1 MRYIG
6 GKSLLLDEIGKVIK
20 EIAPKSKCVI
30 DLFSGS
36 GVVSN
41 YFKQCGYNVICNDQM
56 YFSYVLLRGI
66 TQLNK
71 TPTFDSLKIKKP
83 IEYLND
89 LTFDDAGF
97 DIGEC
102 FIYQNYAPHNPCQ
115 RMYFTVENALKIDII
130 RLTIEKWKDNNEIN
144 DDEYFYLLAS
154 LISAVPF
161 VANIT
166 GVYAAYLKH
175 WDPRALKPLKLVEPE
190 IITSNCTTSSYNV
203 TCNRLL
209 ETVEADVL
217 YSDSPYNTRE
227 YLPNYHILE
236 TIAKYD
242 NPEIKG
248 VTGMR
253 DYKSQKSD
261 FCVKAKVHNAFETM
275 IRTANVKYI
284 VISYNN
290 EGLIST
296 EELSEICKKYAV
308 DGTFHLKEIPYRRYK
323 SKIPNEQNGLC
334 EQIYY
339 FEKKKNFYNKSPMN
353 YIGGKYKLLPQIEKL
368 FPKDINKMVDLF
380 CGGCDV
386 VANVVAKEVVANDIN
401 DYVIGILKEFQN
413 MNIDELLFEIDKII
427 EKYKLSKTNKD
438 GYLELRNHY
447 NKSFEKN
454 PLELYVL
461 VCYSFNYQFRFNSD
475 HEYNNPFGKDRS
487 CFSPAMRE
495 NLIKFHKAIKNVRF
509 TTQNFKS
516 VNISKLGKSDFIYA
530 DPPYLITTGSY
541 NDGKRGF
548 EGWSKEDDQELF
560 ELLDKAHKQGV
571 RFAMSNVLE
580 HKGITNEE
588 LKKWASKYKIH
599 YLNFNY
605 NNSNYRSKNT
615 DEKTVEVLITNY

>member
-20 EIAPKSKCVI
+20 EIAPKSKSVI

-71 TPTFDSLKIKKP
+71 TPTFDSLEIEKP

-89 LTFDDAGF
+89 LTFDDSGF
-97 DIGEC
+97 DIDKC
-102 FIYQNYAPHNPCQ
+102 FIYQNYAPHNSCQ
-115 RMYFTVENALKIDII
+115 RMYFTAENALKIDII
-130 RLTIEKWKDNNEIN
+130 RLTIEKWRDDNKIN

-161 VANIT
+161 VANIA

-175 WDPRALKPLKLVEPE
+175 WDPRALKPLKLEEPE
-190 IITSNCTTSSYNV
+190 IITSNCVTSSYNV

-209 ETVEADVL
+209 ETAEADVL

-386 VANVVAKEVVANDIN
+386 TANVVAKEIVANDIN
-401 DYVIGILKEFQN
+401 NYVIEILKEFQS
-413 MNIDELLFEIDKII
+413 MNIDELLSEIDKII
-427 EKYKLSKTNKD
+427 ERYKLSKTNKD

-487 CFSPAMRE
+487 CFSPVMRE
-495 NLIKFHKAIKNVRF
+495 NLIKFHKAIKNVQF

-560 ELLDKAHKQGV
+560 KLLDKAHKKGV

-580 HKGITNEE
+580 HKGISNEE

-605 NNSNYRSKNT
+605 NNSNYHGKNT

>member
-6 GKSLLLDEIGKVIK
+6 GKSLLLDEIGNTI
-20 EIAPKSKCVI
+20 EEMAPKAKSII

-41 YFKQCGYNVICNDQM
+41 YFKEKQYDVICNDQM

-66 TQLNK
+66 TQLNNV
-71 TPTFDSLKIKKP
+71 PSFNNLVIKNP
-83 IEYLND
+83 IDYLND
-89 LTFDDAGF
+89 LTFESSGF
-97 DIGEC
+97 DIEKC
-102 FIYQNYAPHNPCQ
+102 FMYQNYAPHDECN
-115 RMYFTVENALKIDII
+115 RMYFSTENALKIDII
-130 RLTIEKWKDNNEIN
+130 RLTIEKWKDEESIN

-161 VANIT
+161 VANIA

-175 WDPRALKPLKLVEPE
+175 WDPRALKPLKLEKPE
-190 IITSNCTTSSYNV
+190 INISTKKITSYNTTCNTLIENV
-203 TCNRLL
+203 T
-209 ETVEADVL
+209 ADVL
-217 YSDSPYNTRE
+217 YSDSPYNSRE

-242 NPEIKG
+242 YPTIKG

-275 IRTANVKYI
+275 IKMANVKYI

-296 EELSEICKKYAV
+296 EDLTAICKKYAV
-308 DGTFHLKEIPYRRYK
+308 GGTFHLKEIPYRRYK
-323 SKIPNEQNGLC
+323 SKIPNEENGLC

-339 FEKKKNFYNKSPMN
+339 FEKKKNYYNKSPMN

-386 VANVVAKEVVANDIN
+386 ASNVIAKEIYANDIN
-401 DYVIGILKEFQN
+401 DFVIGIFEEFQKRD
-413 MNIDELLFEIDKII
+413 IEDLLKEIDKII
-427 EKYKLSKTNKD
+427 ADYALSKTNKD
-438 GYLELRNHY
+438 GYLALRTHY
-447 NKSFEKN
+447 NESKEKN
-454 PLELYVL
+454 PLELYAL
-461 VCYSFNYQFRFNSD
+461 VCYSFNYQFRFNAA
-475 HEYNNPFGKDRS
+475 HEYNNSFGKDRS
-487 CFSPAMRE
+487 CFSPAMRA
-495 NLIKFHKAIKNVRF
+495 NLIKFHEAIKNIHF
-509 TTQNFKS
+509 SCKNFKS
-516 VNISKLGKSDFIYA
+516 VDISKLGKFDFIYA

-548 EGWSKEDDQELF
+548 EGWSKEDDKALF
-560 ELLDKAHKQGV
+560 YLLDKVNKKGV
-571 RFAMSNVLE
+571 RFALSNVLK
-580 HKGITNEE
+580 HKGIENTE
-588 LKKWASKYKIH
+588 LKEWASEYNIH

-605 NNSNYRSKNT
+605 DNSSYHGKHT
-615 DEKTVEVLITNY
+615 EEETVEVLITNY